1 MRLPIVVT
9 RATLSDNF
17 RDIRRNPHI
26 PEPPVPDTTS
36 MPDPDDIEFN
46 PLEEL
51 DRSEAHIVV
60 KLEFRRF
67 RKPVTIIQGLP
78 NSRLEEIARE
88 LKRKFGA
95 GGTTKD
101 NELLLQG
108 DHRIHIKG
116 ELVKLGFPADH
127 IDTI

>member
-1 MRLPIVVT
+1 M
-9 RATLSDNF
+9 SD
-17 RDIRRNPHI
+17 
-26 PEPPVPDTTS
+26 S
-36 MPDPDDIEFN
+36 DDGGFN

-51 DRSEAHIVV
+51 ERSEAHVVV

-67 RKPVTIIQGLP
+67 RKAVTIIQGLP
-78 NSRLEEIARE
+78 KDRLDEIARE

-101 NELLLQG
+101 NEILLQG
-108 DHRIHIKG
+108 DHRVHIKD

>member
-1 MRLPIVVT
+1 MSN
-9 RATLSDNF
+9 ADN
-17 RDIRRNPHI
+17 IG
-26 PEPPVPDTTS
+26 
-36 MPDPDDIEFN
+36 FN
-46 PLEEL
+46 PLDEL
-51 DRSEAHIVV
+51 DRSEARIVV

-78 NSRLEEIARE
+78 STRLTDIARE

-108 DHRIHIKG
+108 DHRIHVKD
-116 ELVKLGFPADH
+116 ELVKQGFPADH
-127 IDTI
+127 IDMI

>member
-1 MRLPIVVT
+1 M
-9 RATLSDNF
+9 SGSGD
-17 RDIRRNPHI
+17 
-26 PEPPVPDTTS
+26 S
-36 MPDPDDIEFN
+36 GFN

-67 RKPVTIIQGLP
+67 RKPVTIIRGIP
-78 NSRLEEIARE
+78 STRLAEIARE

-95 GGTTKD
+95 GGTTKG

-108 DHRIHIKG
+108 DHRRNLKD

>member
-1 MRLPIVVT
+1 MFM
-9 RATLSDNF
+9 SN
-17 RDIRRNPHI
+17 
-26 PEPPVPDTTS
+26 
-36 MPDPDDIEFN
+36 PDDIGFS
-46 PLEEL
+46 PLDEL
-51 DRSEAHIVV
+51 DRSEARIVV

-78 NSRLEEIARE
+78 NARLADIARE

-108 DHRIHIKG
+108 DHRNRVKD

-127 IDTI
+127 IDMI

>member
-1 MRLPIVVT
+1 M
-9 RATLSDNF
+9 SD
-17 RDIRRNPHI
+17 
-26 PEPPVPDTTS
+26 T
-36 MPDPDDIEFN
+36 DDSGFN
-46 PLEEL
+46 PLDEL

-78 NSRLEEIARE
+78 NGRLVEIARE

-108 DHRIHIKG
+108 DHRAHLKD
-116 ELVKLGFPADH
+116 ELLKLGFPADH

>member
-1 MRLPIVVT
+1 LICMSN
-9 RATLSDNF
+9 ADN
-17 RDIRRNPHI
+17 IG
-26 PEPPVPDTTS
+26 
-36 MPDPDDIEFN
+36 FN
-46 PLEEL
+46 PLDEL
-51 DRSEAHIVV
+51 DRSEARIVV

-78 NSRLEEIARE
+78 STRLTDIARE

-108 DHRIHIKG
+108 DHRIHVKD
-116 ELVKLGFPADH
+116 ELVKQGFPADH
-127 IDTI
+127 IDMI

>member
-1 MRLPIVVT
+1 M
-9 RATLSDNF
+9 A
-17 RDIRRNPHI
+17 NPEEI
-26 PEPPVPDTTS
+26 G
-36 MPDPDDIEFN
+36 FN

-78 NSRLEEIARE
+78 SSRLSEIARE

-95 GGTTKD
+95 GGTTKG
-101 NELLLQG
+101 NELMLQG
-108 DHRIHIKG
+108 DHRRHVKD
-116 ELVKLGFPADH
+116 ELVRLGFPPDH